1 VNRGSG
7 VDRSVYGLVPVLARV
22 STLHGN
28 LALAIAF
35 DDGSHLALVPA
46 RDVRQLV
53 RGVLDRGK
61 EIAPS
66 RVVAACLTLE
76 GDPGLALAR
85 ARQAGSDA
93 GSDVAMADTPDL
105 LALTMNLIEALRNH
119 PDRAALKAVAATPA
133 TRLVRWLGWACNRL
147 LP

>member
-7 VDRSVYGLVPVLARV
+7 VNRPVYGLVPVLARV
-22 STLHGN
+22 STLRGK

-35 DDGSHLALVPA
+35 DDGSHLALVRA
-46 RDVRQLV
+46 RDVRQLA
-53 RGVLDRGK
+53 RGVLARGK

-66 RVVAACLTLE
+66 RVVAACVTRD

-93 GSDVAMADTPDL
+93 GSDAAVADTPDL
-105 LALTMNLIEALRNH
+105 LALAMNLVEALRNH
-119 PDRAALKAVAATPA
+119 PDRAALKAVAATPPN
-133 TRLVRWLGWACNRL
+133 RLVRWLGWAYNRL

>member
-1 VNRGSG
+1 MNRGSG
-7 VDRSVYGLVPVLARV
+7 VDRPLYGLVPVLARI
-22 STLHGN
+22 STLRGN

-35 DDGSHLALVPA
+35 DDGSHLALVRA

-53 RGVLDRGK
+53 RGVLARGK
-61 EIAPS
+61 EIAAS
-66 RVVAACLTLE
+66 RVIAACLTLD

-93 GSDVAMADTPDL
+93 GADATVADTPDL
-105 LALTMNLIEALRNH
+105 LALAMNLIEALRNH

-133 TRLVRWLGWACNRL
+133 TRLVHWLGWACGRL